1 MSAKRSPDFVLFSL
15 TITLL
20 VIGVFMVFDASYARA
35 AAEHG
40 DKVYFLKRQG
50 VFAIIGLLALF
61 AGMKIPYWQLRPIAT
76 GLLMVSIIGLGMV
89 FIPGLGSSVNGATR
103 WVKCPG
109 FGQFQPSE
117 LAKLGLIL
125 YLANYLVGVGKDI
138 RDLKKGFFWALVP
151 LAPIGIL
158 IMAEPD
164 MGTTIALT
172 GTALTMI
179 FMAGARKRHVAAVLA
194 VGLLLGSLLIVTSHY
209 RRDRMLS
216 FANPFRDY
224 YGTGYQIC
232 RSLTALGSG
241 GPLGVGLCEGREKLF
256 YLPEEHTD
264 FIFAVLGEEGGLIGT
279 LLVAGLFLG
288 FGARGFIIA
297 FRTKDSFGRLLA
309 GGISAMIS
317 GQALL
322 NMLVVTSSIP
332 ATGVPLP
339 FISYGGSSLTLN
351 LFCVGILL
359 GVSKYPVPVKGRK

>member
-35 AAEHG
+35 AAELG
-40 DKVYFLKRQG
+40 DRVFFLKKQG
-50 VFAIIGLLALF
+50 VFAIIGLIAMF
-61 AGMKIPYWQLRPIAT
+61 VGMKIPYWQLRPFAS
-76 GLLMVSIIGLGMV
+76 GLLMVSIIGLGLV
-89 FIPGLGSSVNGATR
+89 FVPGLGESVNGATR

-125 YLANYLVGVGKDI
+125 YMASYLASVGKDI
-138 RDLKKGFFWALVP
+138 RGFKKGFFWALVP
-151 LAPIGIL
+151 LVPIAVL

-164 MGTTIALT
+164 MGTTIVLSMSAM
-172 GTALTMI
+172 AMI
-179 FMAGARKRHVAAVLA
+179 YMAGARKRHVAAVLA
-194 VGLLLGSLLIVTSHY
+194 VGLLLGSLLIMTSHY
-209 RRDRMLS
+209 RRDRMFS
-216 FANPFRDY
+216 FTNPFRDY
-224 YGTGYQIC
+224 YVTGYQAC

-241 GPLGVGLCEGREKLF
+241 GPLGVGLCEGREKLG

-264 FIFAVLGEEGGLIGT
+264 FIFAVLGEETGLIGT
-279 LLVAGLFLG
+279 LLVVALFLG

-297 FRTKDSFGRLLA
+297 YRTKDSFGRFLA
-309 GGISAMIS
+309 GGISAMIC
-317 GQALL
+317 GQALI